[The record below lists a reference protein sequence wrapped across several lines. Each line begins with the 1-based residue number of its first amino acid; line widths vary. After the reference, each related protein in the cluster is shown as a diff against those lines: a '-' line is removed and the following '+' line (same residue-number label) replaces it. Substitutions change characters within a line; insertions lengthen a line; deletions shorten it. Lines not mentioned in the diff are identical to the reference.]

1 MKENLSF
8 KMFILLE
15 LIEKCL
21 QHIVK
26 MIFFSLYFFT
36 GV

>member
-26 MIFFSLYFFT
+26 MVFLLTLLPY
-36 GV
+36 

>member
-1 MKENLSF
+1 MKEKLSF

-26 MIFFSLYFFT
+26 IAFLLFTLFLY
-36 GV
+36 